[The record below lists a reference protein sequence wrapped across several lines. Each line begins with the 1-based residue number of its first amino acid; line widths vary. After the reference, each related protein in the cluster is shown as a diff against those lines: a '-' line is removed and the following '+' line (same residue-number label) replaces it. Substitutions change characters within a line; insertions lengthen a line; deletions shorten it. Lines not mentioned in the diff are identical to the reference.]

1 MHSAAE
7 DKFDF
12 REPRS
17 KWDED
22 WDKSK
27 GAFPFSDKLGEIG
40 DKIGSTIDDTI
51 NMFRNKD
58 RDDSPDRFRSG
69 PPGRLTFPFQI
80 TWKLLFCQSSF
91 VLVLNTNSR
100 NVITNYANKLLT
112 VVSWTDSVLSNPSQR
127 KEAFCLWSYI
137 SFCFIFSV

>member
-1 MHSAAE
+1 MLSVAE

-27 GAFPFSDKLGEIG
+27 GAFPFSDKLGEIS

-51 NMFRNKD
+51 NMFRRND
-58 RDDSPDRFRSG
+58 RDNSPDRFRSG
-69 PPGRLTFPFQI
+69 PPGRLTFPSQI
-80 TWKLLFCQSSF
+80 TWKLLFCQVF
-91 VLVLNTNSR
+91 FCFFLNTNSR
-100 NVITNYANKLLT
+100 NVITNYTNKLLT
-112 VVSWTDSVLSNPSQR
+112 VVSWTDCVFYLLILIER
-127 KEAFCLWSYI
+127 KPFVSDHT
-137 SFCFIFSV
+137 

>member
-1 MHSAAE
+1 MFICSAAE

-12 REPRS
+12 QNSRS

-27 GAFPFSDKLGEIG
+27 GAFPFSDKLGEIS

-51 NMFRNKD
+51 NMFRKKD

-69 PPGRLTFPFQI
+69 PQGLFTFSSQI
-80 TWKLLFCQSSF
+80 TSYKSEHKVLL
-91 VLVLNTNSR
+91 
-100 NVITNYANKLLT
+100 
-112 VVSWTDSVLSNPSQR
+112 
-127 KEAFCLWSYI
+127 
-137 SFCFIFSV
+137 